1 VLYMISHY
9 IHRCQGS
16 VEPESEKYSVGVGG
30 WSVVMLT
37 RKKVDF
43 EIVSGVIWGVFS
55 PLFYQKFFRLV
66 CFFQRLTL

>member
-1 VLYMISHY
+1 
-9 IHRCQGS
+9 
-16 VEPESEKYSVGVGG
+16 VGG